1 MEKKTKAKENKRN
14 KTAIRLI
21 GRGKERKITLLYV
34 GHCKLKLIQINQVES
49 NQMQVLE
56 ESGKPGK
63 QKAKVPGNKKQKRRA
78 ENQQILSQINDNLS
92 YKETL

>member
-1 MEKKTKAKENKRN
+1 MEKNKTKQNNRN

-21 GRGKERKITLLYV
+21 GKEKDTKRTLLHCQLLQRRGSSI

-56 ESGKPGK
+56 ESGKPQYPGK
-63 QKAKVPGNKKQKRRA
+63 KISEKSREPTKLKS
-78 ENQQILSQINDNLS
+78 NQ
-92 YKETL
+92 